1 MNFKVNFQK
10 AKRNYMVLTFDD
22 EREKETYEKTI
33 LVGMPKKRIFSALMD
48 MQDIIEQKNEAQ
60 TEKEKNEAN
69 REIIEELYELVAK
82 ILSNNM
88 AGEEITVEWV
98 EEQFTTEELKTFF
111 VQYVKF
117 VNGEAADPNSR
128 CPFTPRT
135 KKGFT
140 TYLHIGNI

>member
-22 EREKETYEKTI
+22 EREKDGQKETYEKTI

-98 EEQFTTEELKTFF
+98 EEQFTTEELQTFF

-117 VNGEAADPNSR
+117 VNGEAADPN
-128 CPFTPRT
+128 
-135 KKGFT
+135 
-140 TYLHIGNI
+140 